1 MALTGLQVDIILD
14 SALEAFKRKLL
25 PIRLFS
31 IGYQRTPLAQKGDV
45 MKVPYYPLVTAAS
58 TDFNGSYSFT
68 DAGPGAS
75 TIDVDVNKRKY
86 QPIITTSEELAR
98 NNWDP
103 AKIGAAKGGKLA
115 TDVVTDVLSLVTAS
129 NFGTASFTGAASTFD
144 SDDVADLK
152 GVADTANWPMEQR
165 ALCIGSTYETALI
178 KDDAIKTA
186 SAYGSSD
193 PIVNGLLPRVHGFDV
208 ASSPHIPAN
217 SENLVGFI
225 SHPSAIAVG
234 FAPITP
240 AESVLRQLTAY
251 RAVVD
256 PETGIMIE
264 YRAWGDPD
272 SDSHK
277 EVIECNYGYKL
288 AYAAGLK
295 RLVSA

>member
-1 MALTGLQVDIILD
+1 MALTGLQVDIILEA
-14 SALEAFKRKLL
+14 ALEAFKRKLL

-31 IGYQRTPLAQKGDV
+31 IGYQRNPLAARGDV

-58 TDFNGSYSFT
+58 TDFSAAYDFT
-68 DAGPGAS
+68 SAGPAAS
-75 TIDVDVNKRKY
+75 TIDIDVDKRKY

-115 TDVVTDVLSLVTAS
+115 TDVVSDVLSLVTS
-129 NFGTASFTGAASTFD
+129 TNFGAASFTGAASTFD

-152 GVADTANWPMEQR
+152 GVADAANWPMEQR
-165 ALCIGSTYETALI
+165 SLCLSPTYETALI
-178 KDDAIKTA
+178 KDDSIKDA
-186 SAYGSSD
+186 SAYGSAD
-193 PIVNGLLPRVHGFDV
+193 PVLNGLLPRVHGFDV
-208 ASSPHIPAN
+208 AVSPHIPAN

-225 SHPSAIAVG
+225 AHPSAIAVG

-240 AESVLRQLTAY
+240 AESVMRMLTAY

-256 PETGIMIE
+256 PDTGIVIE

-272 SDSHK
+272 ADSHK